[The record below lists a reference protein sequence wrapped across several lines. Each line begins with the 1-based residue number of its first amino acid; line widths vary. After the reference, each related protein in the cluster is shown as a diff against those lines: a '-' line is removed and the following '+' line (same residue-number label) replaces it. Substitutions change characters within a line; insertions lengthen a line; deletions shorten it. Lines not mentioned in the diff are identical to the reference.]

1 MFELK
6 TVRAMTTGVI
16 AAVVLGVTGG
26 AGCAKTCVLS
36 DPAVAEGQTKATEKE
51 AGWIVLFDGTSTEH
65 FRGYRQESFPNRGWA
80 VIDGTLR
87 RTAGQGGGDIITRE
101 QFGDFEF
108 VCEWLVTPGANSGII
123 YRCTEDKRYTW
134 ETGLEMQILDDEAH
148 RDGSSPKT
156 RAGSLY
162 DLVGPKKDMVKPA
175 GEWNEA
181 RVVAQG
187 THIRHYLNGE
197 LIVDIDMNSDEYREA
212 HAASKWPGMP
222 DMGTRMKGHIAL
234 QDHGDEVWFR
244 NIRVRE
250 LPKPAETSTR

>member
-1 MFELK
+1 MV
-6 TVRAMTTGVI
+6 TMQAMAVGAV
-16 AAVVLGVTGG
+16 AAVAMVLAGG
-26 AGCAKTCVLS
+26 AGCATTSAMTESEASSNAAGAS
-36 DPAVAEGQTKATEKE
+36 DKAS
-51 AGWIVLFDGTSTEH
+51 GWIVLFDGESAEH
-65 FRGYRQESFPNRGWA
+65 FRGYRQEGFPVRGWA

-87 RTAGQGGGDIITRE
+87 RTPGQGGGDIITRE
-101 QFGDFEF
+101 QYADFEF

-123 YRCTEDKRYTW
+123 YRCTEDKGYTW
-134 ETGLEMQILDDEAH
+134 ETGLEMQILDHEAH

-162 DLVGPKKDMVKPA
+162 DLVPPMKNVVKPA
-175 GEWNEA
+175 VEWNEA

-187 THIRHYLNGE
+187 TRIRHYLNGD
-197 LIVDIDMNSDEYREA
+197 LIVDIDLNSDEYRKA
-212 HAASKWPGMP
+212 HAASKWPAMP

-250 LPKPAETSTR
+250 LRKSAE

>member
-6 TVRAMTTGVI
+6 TVRTMTTGAI

-26 AGCAKTCVLS
+26 AGCAKTCALS
-36 DPAVAEGQTKATEKE
+36 DPAVAEGETKAAEKE

-65 FRGYRQESFPNRGWA
+65 FRGYRQEGFPNRGWA

-134 ETGLEMQILDDEAH
+134 ETGLEMQILDDERTATV
-148 RDGSSPKT
+148 RRPRLEQGRCTTWSGRRKTWSSL
-156 RAGSLY
+156 RAS
-162 DLVGPKKDMVKPA
+162 
-175 GEWNEA
+175 
-181 RVVAQG
+181 
-187 THIRHYLNGE
+187 
-197 LIVDIDMNSDEYREA
+197 
-212 HAASKWPGMP
+212 
-222 DMGTRMKGHIAL
+222 GTRLASCAGHADPALSQRRVDRRYRYEQQRVPRSARREQVARHAGHGHADEGHIAL

-250 LPKPAETSTR
+250 LPKPAEPSSR